1 MVRLRVRDLA
11 VQILRCQLRIQ
22 FTKSASSTVL
32 IRIQLGKEERDISAI
47 LSLTLIESL
56 VRLRREQEHTQ
67 L

>member
-22 FTKSASSTVL
+22 STKWASSTVL

-56 VRLRREQEHTQ
+56 VHLRREQEHTQ